1 MTPMVWEKSHY
12 KGPTGKLISTV
23 RPSKNGFRK
32 NVRYMKF
39 LSFMKTLLIGGIVI
53 VGIMTILGI

>member
-1 MTPMVWEKSHY
+1 MTQMVWEKGLY
-12 KGPTGKLISTV
+12 RGQKGNLISTV

-39 LSFMKTLLIGGIVI
+39 LAFMKTLLVGGIII
-53 VGIMTILGI
+53 VVTMTIFGI

>member
-1 MTPMVWEKSHY
+1 MTPMVWEKGFY

-32 NVRYMKF
+32 NVRYMRF
-39 LSFMKTLLIGGIVI
+39 LNTLKTILIGGIVI
-53 VGIMTILGI
+53 VGVMTIFGI

>member
-1 MTPMVWEKSHY
+1 MTPMVWEKGFY

-23 RPSKNGFRK
+23 RPSKNGYRK

-39 LSFMKTLLIGGIVI
+39 LTFMKTMLVGGIII
-53 VGIMTILGI
+53 VVTMTILGI